1 MKTKIQKWGNS
12 LGVRLP
18 KNITEQKALYEGL
31 GVSVVLKDSQIV
43 IEPAEEKLALEALLF
58 LVSKD
63 NLHEETEWSDVR
75 GNEIW

>member
-1 MKTKIQKWGNS
+1 MKTKIQ
-12 LGVRLP
+12 
-18 KNITEQKALYEGL
+18 
-31 GVSVVLKDSQIV
+31 
-43 IEPAEEKLALEALLF
+43 ALEALLF